1 MSIVQFI
8 DHTIL
13 KPSTA
18 LGDIERIC
26 EEAKDYGFAAV
37 CIPPYYVSDARQIL
51 SNSKVH
57 LATVIGFPFGYSHY
71 RSKVEEA
78 RIALSEGATEIDMVF
93 NLAAFKNNDM
103 AWLETE
109 IGEISKMVTG
119 EGGILKL
126 IIESGMLTEEEIIR
140 CCELYRHYP
149 VHYLKTST
157 GYAEKGASIEA
168 VRIMRANLPSHIQ
181 IKASG
186 GIRSYEF
193 ARELVL
199 AGATRLGCSSS
210 VEIAREEK
218 TIINH

>member
-13 KPSTA
+13 KPVTA

-26 EEAKDYGFAAV
+26 EEAKEYGFAAV
-37 CIPPYYVSDARQIL
+37 CIPPYYVSDARQVL
-51 SNSKVH
+51 GDSKVH
-57 LATVIGFPFGYSHY
+57 LATVIGFPFGYNHY
-71 RSKVEEA
+71 RSKAEEA
-78 RIALSEGATEIDMVF
+78 KIALGEGAGEIDMVF

-109 IGEISKMVTG
+109 IGEISKIVTQ
-119 EGGILKL
+119 EGGVLKL
-126 IIESGMLTEEEIIR
+126 IIESGILTEEEIRR

-149 VHYLKTST
+149 IHYLKTST

-168 VRIMRANLPSHIQ
+168 VKTMRAHLPSHIQ

-186 GIRSYEF
+186 GIRTYEF
-193 ARELVL
+193 AKELVL
-199 AGATRLGCSSS
+199 AGATRLGCSAS
-210 VEIAREEK
+210 VEIAREERAV
-218 TIINH
+218 THH

>member
-13 KPSTA
+13 KPVTT

-26 EEAKDYGFAAV
+26 EEAKEYGFAAV

-51 SNSKVH
+51 SGSKVH

-71 RSKVEEA
+71 RSKAEEA
-78 RIALSEGATEIDMVF
+78 RIALGEGATEIDMVF

-109 IGEISKMVTG
+109 IGEISKIVTE
-119 EGGILKL
+119 EGGVLKL
-126 IIESGMLTEEEIIR
+126 IIESGILTDEEIIR

-149 VHYLKTST
+149 IHYLKTST
-157 GYAEKGASIEA
+157 GFAENGASIEA
-168 VRIMRANLPSHIQ
+168 VKIMRANLPSHIQ

-186 GIRSYEF
+186 GIRTYEF
-193 ARELVL
+193 AKELVL
-199 AGATRLGCSSS
+199 AGATRLGCSAS

-218 TIINH
+218 TINHH

>member
-71 RSKVEEA
+71 RSKVDEA